1 MCECVHVCEGEGVCV
16 SVCEG
21 GSLSLSP
28 SVISKESTKRSSSLT
43 RARASW
49 WKMGGRE
56 RERGREGWRKRERG
70 RG

>member
-1 MCECVHVCEGEGVCV
+1 MCVCV
-16 SVCEG
+16 RG
-21 GSLSLSP
+21 GSLSFSP

-49 WKMGGRE
+49 WKMGGQERERE